1 MPQHGAQTDPLQAGG
16 REAASGRATSSGSP
30 ALERRHQPVPPT
42 PGLAKADSH
51 HGPDDNGQGPRM
63 MEHHQQVVQDE
74 IVALIPSLRAFAR
87 SLTRNPCEAD
97 DLVQETLMKA
107 IANAGQFTAGTNLR
121 AWLFT
126 IQRNTFYTLYHKQQ
140 REPVLVVE
148 DLPGVHV
155 KPAQEWSMKLRM
167 VEEAVRKLPA
177 DQREALMLVG
187 GGGMSYEEAAEIC
200 GCALGT
206 IKSRVSR
213 ARTALL
219 RLLDSED
226 EHDFLDD
233 ITGGSRRS
241 RIAADDA
248 DRRPARPDA

>member
-1 MPQHGAQTDPLQAGG
+1 
-16 REAASGRATSSGSP
+16 
-30 ALERRHQPVPPT
+30 
-42 PGLAKADSH
+42 
-51 HGPDDNGQGPRM
+51 
-63 MEHHQQVVQDE
+63 
-74 IVALIPSLRAFAR
+74 
-87 SLTRNPCEAD
+87 
-97 DLVQETLMKA
+97 MKA
-107 IANAGQFTAGTNLR
+107 IANARQFTAGTNLR

-126 IQRNTFYTLYHKQQ
+126 IQRNTFYTLYHKQK

-155 KPAQEWSMKLRM
+155 KPSQEWSLKLRL
-167 VEEAVRKLPA
+167 VDEAVQKLPP

-233 ITGGSRRS
+233 VIGGSSRRHDRLTTRERS
-241 RIAADDA
+241 QSTRPGIADS
-248 DRRPARPDA
+248 

>member
-1 MPQHGAQTDPLQAGG
+1 MEQHQPPRHDEPTLHD
-16 REAASGRATSSGSP
+16 EP
-30 ALERRHQPVPPT
+30 ALH
-42 PGLAKADSH
+42 
-51 HGPDDNGQGPRM
+51 
-63 MEHHQQVVQDE
+63 DE
-74 IVALIPSLRAFAR
+74 IVNLIPSLRAFAR
-87 SLTRNPCEAD
+87 SLTRSACEAD

-107 IANAGQFTAGTNLR
+107 IANARQFTAGTNLR

-155 KPAQEWSMKLRM
+155 KPSQEWSLKLRL
-167 VEEAVRKLPA
+167 VDEAVQKLPP

-219 RLLDSED
+219 RLLDSDD

-233 ITGGSRRS
+233 VVGGSRRRQDRLTTREQRQS
-241 RIAADDA
+241 TRPGIADS
-248 DRRPARPDA
+248 

>member
-1 MPQHGAQTDPLQAGG
+1 MMEQHQPPRHDEPTLHD
-16 REAASGRATSSGSP
+16 EP
-30 ALERRHQPVPPT
+30 ALH
-42 PGLAKADSH
+42 
-51 HGPDDNGQGPRM
+51 
-63 MEHHQQVVQDE
+63 DE
-74 IVALIPSLRAFAR
+74 IVNLIPSLRAFAR
-87 SLTRNPCEAD
+87 SLTRSACEAD

-107 IANAGQFTAGTNLR
+107 IANARQFTAGTNLR

-155 KPAQEWSMKLRM
+155 KPSQEWSLKLRL
-167 VEEAVRKLPA
+167 VDEAVQKLPP

-219 RLLDSED
+219 RLLDSDD

-233 ITGGSRRS
+233 VVGGSRRRQDRLTTREQRQS
-241 RIAADDA
+241 TRPGIADS
-248 DRRPARPDA
+248 